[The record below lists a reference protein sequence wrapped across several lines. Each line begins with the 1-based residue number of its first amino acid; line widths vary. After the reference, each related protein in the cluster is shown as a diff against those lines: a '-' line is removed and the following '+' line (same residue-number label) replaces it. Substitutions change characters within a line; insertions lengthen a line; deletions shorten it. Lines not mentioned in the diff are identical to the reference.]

1 MVLEILSTNKLYAKM
16 SKCKFGVLQIEYLG
30 HLISQD
36 GVSVDPAKIKSV
48 VEWPVPMTLKAL
60 RGFLGLAGYYRK
72 FIRGFGTLAA
82 PLTHLLRKDAF
93 SWTQEAEKAFQD
105 LKNALT
111 SPPVLKLPDFSQPF
125 VVECDACGVG
135 IGAILIQEERPVAY
149 FSEALKP
156 SALSISTYEKEML
169 AIVKAIRKWRPYLLG
184 KPFIVRTD
192 QKSLKFLLEQ
202 RISTP
207 LQTRWLPKIM
217 GYEYVIQY
225 KKGREN
231 QGADALSRK
240 AEFELSAISLPVA
253 DWWSV
258 LQEEVQ
264 KEPFYTGT
272 VEQAS
277 QQDAQKYLKRD
288 RVWFFK
294 GKILLS
300 PTSSLLPA
308 MMTEHDSTPTGGHFG
323 YHKTLAR
330 IKSCFVWPNMQ
341 KSVKEFVKNCDIC
354 QRCKTECSLPAGLL
368 QPLPIPEKVWSDVSM
383 DFIEGLPKS
392 KGKSAIMVVVDRLT
406 KYAHFIP
413 LSHPFTAITIAQ
425 AFVDHV
431 VRHHGIPTSIVSDR
445 DKVFVSSFWQTLF
458 RLQGT
463 RISMSSSYHPQSD
476 GQTEVVNRT
485 LEQYLRCFAG
495 EQPTKWVEWLA
506 WAEYSYN
513 TAVHSSSKISPFQ
526 AVYGVSPPTM
536 LSYVPG
542 TTKVQAV
549 DEFLRTREEILR
561 ELHRN
566 LKNSQERMKARA
578 DLRLREV
585 AFEVGDMV
593 FLKLQPYRQSTVA
606 FRSSLKLAP
615 RFFGP
620 YRVLKRIGPVAYRL
634 QLPPGSQIHDVFH
647 VSLLKKKLG
656 PIVAISQDIPS
667 VSVDSNILPQPEAIL
682 QSRIV
687 QKGKYRPKTEILVKW
702 KGAPDEDATWENKWR
717 FLRTYPSFILEDK
730 DIPSGGE

>member
-1 MVLEILSTNKLYAKM
+1 M
-16 SKCKFGVLQIEYLG
+16 
-30 HLISQD
+30 
-36 GVSVDPAKIKSV
+36 
-48 VEWPVPMTLKAL
+48 
-60 RGFLGLAGYYRK
+60 
-72 FIRGFGTLAA
+72 
-82 PLTHLLRKDAF
+82 
-93 SWTQEAEKAFQD
+93 
-105 LKNALT
+105 
-111 SPPVLKLPDFSQPF
+111 
-125 VVECDACGVG
+125 
-135 IGAILIQEERPVAY
+135 
-149 FSEALKP
+149 
-156 SALSISTYEKEML
+156 
-169 AIVKAIRKWRPYLLG
+169 LG

-288 RVWFFK
+288 GVWFFK

-308 MMTEHDSTPTGGHFG
+308 MMTEHHSTPTGGHIG

-341 KSVKEFVKNCDIC
+341 KSVKEFVKNCDVC

-413 LSHPFTAITIAQ
+413 LSHPFTAITVAQ

-485 LEQYLRCFAG
+485 LEQYLRCFTG

-513 TAVHSSSKISPFQ
+513 TAVHSSSKISPFE

-578 DLRLREV
+578 DLRRREV

-620 YRVLKRIGPVAYRL
+620 YRVLERIGPVAYRL

-687 QKGKYRPKTEILVKW
+687 QKGKYRPKTEILVQW

-717 FLRTYPSFILEDK
+717 FLRTYPSFNLEDK
-730 DIPSGGE
+730 DIPSGGGGNDM